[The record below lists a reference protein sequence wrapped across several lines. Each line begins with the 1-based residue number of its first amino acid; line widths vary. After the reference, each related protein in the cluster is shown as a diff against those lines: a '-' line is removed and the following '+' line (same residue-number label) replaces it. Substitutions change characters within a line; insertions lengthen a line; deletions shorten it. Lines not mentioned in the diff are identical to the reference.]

1 MARKAY
7 RERQKREDGEFLER
21 ERERVARVRHR
32 KKLKVRKEEI
42 IAVDRSMRV
51 LSEVVVGLV
60 SHLHGEDDGEVT
72 EHAWRR
78 LQGLG
83 REQREMPEEIFEFF

>member
-1 MARKAY
+1 MARKGY

-21 ERERVARVRHR
+21 ERERVARVRQR
-32 KKLKVRKEEI
+32 KKVAVDKEDVI
-42 IAVDRSMRV
+42 PVDRSMRV

-72 EHAWRR
+72 EHVWRR

-83 REQREMPEEIFEFF
+83 REQREVPERIFEFF